1 MMIKLSSVCKKYSG
15 RFIIKNACFTFPNDG
30 IYCLEGENGSGKSTL
45 LGIIAGAIKPDY
57 GDIFLNGEGCCRKKL
72 IAYAPDSPCIYEF
85 ITGKEFLDLICSI
98 RKIEIEK
105 QLNLIDGFNL
115 HNYMHTHFRDMSLG
129 TAKKFMLVSAMIANV
144 KILIFDEPTNGL
156 DNDSFLYFIE
166 NIKKFSLS
174 GLVIMTCHDFEVK
187 KYLNPHVINI
197 NIFKGN

>member
-1 MMIKLSSVCKKYSG
+1 MIKLSNICKEYSE
-15 RFIIKNACFTFPNDG
+15 RFIIKDACFTFPNNG

-57 GDIFLNGEGCCRKKL
+57 GDVFLSEGYGCRQKF

-105 QLNLIDGFNL
+105 QLDLIDGFNL
-115 HNYMHTHFRDMSLG
+115 HNYMHIHFRDMSLG
-129 TAKKFMLVSAMIANV
+129 TAKKFMLISAIIADV

-156 DNDSFLYFIE
+156 DNDSLSYFLE

-174 GLVIMTCHDFEVK
+174 GLVIMTCHNFEVK
-187 KYLNPHVINI
+187 KYLNPHIINI

>member
-1 MMIKLSSVCKKYSG
+1 MIKLSNICKEYSG
-15 RFIIKNACFTFPNDG
+15 RFIIKDACFTFPVNG

-45 LGIIAGAIKPDY
+45 LEIIAGAIKPDY
-57 GDIFLNGEGCCRKKL
+57 GDVFLSGGNGCRKKL

-98 RKIEIEK
+98 RKIKIEK
-105 QLNLIDGFNL
+105 QFDLIDGFNL

-129 TAKKFMLVSAMIANV
+129 TAKKFMLISAMIANV
-144 KILIFDEPTNGL
+144 KVLIFDEPTKGL
-156 DNDSFLYFIE
+156 DNNSLLYFIE

-187 KYLNPHVINI
+187 KSLKPYVINI